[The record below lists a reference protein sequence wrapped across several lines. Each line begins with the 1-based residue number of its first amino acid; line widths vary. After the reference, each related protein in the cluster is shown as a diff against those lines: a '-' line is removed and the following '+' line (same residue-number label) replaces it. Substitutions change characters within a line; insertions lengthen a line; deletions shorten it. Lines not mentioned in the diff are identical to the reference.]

1 MAEMTISLRVDP
13 QTGKKN
19 IIVSLTSDPDSLP
32 HEHEQEHRALVEK
45 LIEGG
50 PVKEG
55 EIGMVIVELET
66 EQTQGA
72 PQQSEQ
78 PQDQR
83 ESLGEGS

>member
-19 IIVSLTSDPDSLP
+19 IIVSLTSDADSLP

-50 PVKEG
+50 LVKEG
-55 EIGMVIVELET
+55 EVGTVIVERET
-66 EQTQGA
+66 EQTQGT